1 MKRYLVT
8 IDSSEYSIDIDYR
21 SESYHVTVNGKDYN
35 CEVSKL
41 GESRSLMLLN
51 NLAYEVD
58 VHSGGYESRRVAFM
72 RGMEIPADVEDYNLA
87 QMRKA
92 AGVKIGE
99 KLEKVLKALMPGLVL
114 KVQVKVG
121 DSVVKGQPLF
131 VVEAMKMENVIKA
144 QSDAKIKAVHIK
156 SGMSVE
162 KGDKLLEFA

>member
-8 IDSSEYSIDIDYR
+8 IDATEYTIDIDYH
-21 SESYHVTVNGKDYN
+21 SERYNVMVNGKPFECD
-35 CEVSKL
+35 VSRL
-41 GESRSLMLLN
+41 GDSRSLILLN
-51 NLAYEVD
+51 NLSYEVD
-58 VHSGGYESRRVAFM
+58 VHSSGYESRKIAFM
-72 RGMEIPADVEDYNLA
+72 RGVEIPADVEDYNLA

-99 KLEKVLKALMPGLVL
+99 KTERILKAQMPGLV
-114 KVQVKVG
+114 VKLHVSQG

-144 QSDAKIKAVHIK
+144 QSDGVVKTVHIK
-156 SGMSVE
+156 NGISIE